1 MKQFCGYTVWGSCLL
16 QTCYDHNILR
26 LDRRRLGQRR
36 EKEEGAAREVMYT
49 EDGGH
54 NQEGSAF

>member
-36 EKEEGAAREVMYT
+36 EKEGAAREVMYT